1 MTYWKQDYTLPT
13 FGAELEYYFSSSAC
27 QSIRKVEQT
36 LYDAGFTWLD
46 VKPDGTVEVD
56 VEIVTPPLP
65 DVPQVWADLS
75 AIMEICKNLGLKYRK
90 KCGLHIHIGKKRLKP
105 AVNIDAYIEHVK
117 QRASGVSFL
126 MPSDDWFAGDDM
138 SPKLVKDV
146 IRRYATHQDAI
157 DDFMP
162 VSRGDNSA
170 GRDNYMFRGM
180 ARAVGE
186 YASRFDACQ
195 TISDLRDFNSIGRSG
210 KYNAVNLETWN
221 KGTIEFRQH
230 PSTLSSGKVRNWVR
244 FLVTLIE
251 TSDCERVNYGQAIVS
266 QSAPVETETSYQT
279 PAKPYRRGSN
289 IGMLYGACRVEGGAT
304 VRQLMSITGMGADN
318 IRARISEIR
327 NAIGQDA
334 VITYTQQQYNH
345 RYGASGGSHDLGG
358 YEILQEVTRREIA
371 PQNAVEGDLLPS
383 DIIGSDS
390 IWHGL
395 PYDIVQYF
403 QAGRVTSTRLQT
415 NPNLEKRGFVRAFFC
430 FVKSV
435 I

>member
-1 MTYWKQDYTLPT
+1 MKLKKETKTMTYWKQDYTLPT

-279 PAKPYRRGSN
+279 PATPYRRGSN

-403 QAGRVTSTRLQT
+403 QAGRVTSTRL
-415 NPNLEKRGFVRAFFC
+415 
-430 FVKSV
+430 
-435 I
+435 